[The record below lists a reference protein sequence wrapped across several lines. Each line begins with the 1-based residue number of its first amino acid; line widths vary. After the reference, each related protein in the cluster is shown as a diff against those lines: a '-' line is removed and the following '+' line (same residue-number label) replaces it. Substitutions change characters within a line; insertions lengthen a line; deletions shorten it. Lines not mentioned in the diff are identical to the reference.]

1 MQNYQQLTEN
11 LTDLRVLGVDFGTKK
26 LGFAIL
32 HWSLDEAVLPLGVVI
47 KHKPD
52 VEIISDVAK
61 EHHCTAVVIGNCD
74 NSSNLKT
81 VVKLQEAIQKKL
93 NIPVFL
99 QDERLTTYAAN
110 EILKDIGMKRKDRN
124 MVDDAVAAHLILEDF
139 VWELKRYIHNR

>member
-1 MQNYQQLTEN
+1 MQKYQQITEN
-11 LTDLRVLGVDFGTKK
+11 LQDLKVLGVDFGTKK

-32 HWSLDEAVLPLGVVI
+32 HWSLDESVLPLGVII
-47 KHKPD
+47 KHKSD
-52 VEIISDVAK
+52 VEIISEVVK

-139 VWELKRYIHNR
+139 VWELKRYIYNK